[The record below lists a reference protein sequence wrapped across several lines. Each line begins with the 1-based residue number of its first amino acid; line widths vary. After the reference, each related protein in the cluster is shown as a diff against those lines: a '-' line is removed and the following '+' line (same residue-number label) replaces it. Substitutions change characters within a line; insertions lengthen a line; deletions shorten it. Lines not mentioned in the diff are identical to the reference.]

1 MNNLIIGT
9 LFALCAAALNASIG
23 VISKL
28 LMHSGLNPQDI
39 AFLKTIIA
47 FFFLSVFLLDLL
59 RKSLLQVH
67 PIYQCSD

>member
-1 MNNLIIGT
+1 MNKLIIGT

-39 AFLKTIIA
+39 AFLKP
-47 FFFLSVFLLDLL
+47 LSPF
-59 RKSLLQVH
+59 SF
-67 PIYQCSD
+67 